1 MTLVEHV
8 DGTRTPGAATDCLR
22 DVDGRRAPVPARPP
36 LAMVYGGGGLVGI
49 AYTAGVAAGLAATG
63 IRTATAPALGT
74 SAGSWTAS
82 AVALGLAFDDFRGLE
97 PPSVPNLRPGVL
109 AGIARE
115 LFGEARHP
123 LVAVSAVCLRTGRRH
138 ILDGGSHRLADL
150 VAASSAVP
158 GLWAPHR
165 VDGRLYV
172 DGGLWSCTSV
182 DAAPEADHVIVVA
195 PLAGTVLGPL
205 GRAAGVMLKIEL
217 VHWRRGHPGS
227 SVTLIRPD
235 PAIARVVGIR
245 PLALFDA
252 ARARDVYPLAYAQ
265 GLRRGR
271 LMRRAPVLPGSPMTR
286 SGTRADRASSA
297 A

>member
-1 MTLVEHV
+1 MRLVEHL
-8 DGTRTPGAATDCLR
+8 DDTRTPRAVTDR
-22 DVDGRRAPVPARPP
+22 PGDVDGRPAPVPARPP
-36 LAMVYGGGGLVGI
+36 LAMVYGGGGLVGV

-63 IRTATAPALGT
+63 IPTATAPALGT

-82 AVALGLAFDDFRGLE
+82 AIALGLAFDDVQRLQ

-123 LVAVSAVCLRTGRRH
+123 LVTASAVCIRTGHRH
-138 ILDGGSHRLADL
+138 ILDGGRHPLADL

-165 VDGRLYV
+165 VEGRLYV
-172 DGGLWSCTSV
+172 DGGLWSSTSI

-195 PLAGTVLGPL
+195 PLAGAVLGPV
-205 GRAAGVMLKIEL
+205 GRAAGVVLHIEL

-227 SVTLIRPD
+227 SATLIRPD
-235 PAIARVVGIR
+235 RAIARVVGIR

-252 ARARDVYPLAYAQ
+252 ATAREVYPLAYAQ
-265 GLRRGR
+265 GLRRGQ
-271 LMRRAPVLPGSPMTR
+271 LMRRAPLAPGSPTTR
-286 SGTRADRASSA
+286 SATRADRTPSA